1 MSDVRVHR
9 DPEDV
14 AAAVADAFLDLVQD
28 PPPGPMWEVALTGGS
43 IARLIH
49 REIASRALSRDVAW
63 DRVRFWFGDER
74 FVAADSPDRNVEQAR
89 EDLLDHLDDLPS
101 SHVMAIGSA
110 DDHPDVHAAADAY
123 AATVRSEGTGAFGLV
138 MLGLG
143 PDGHVASLF
152 PGHDSLE
159 VGGRIAVGETA
170 SPKPP
175 PERVSLT
182 FDALNRSERVW
193 FVVGGAD
200 KADAVRRTLADH
212 GSVAETPARG
222 IGAPAPG
229 VPHGPEI
236 TWWIDE
242 SAAADI

>member
-1 MSDVRVHR
+1 MNDVRVHPS
-9 DPEDV
+9 PEDV
-14 AAAVADAFLDLVQD
+14 AAAVADAFLDLVEQA
-28 PPPGPMWEVALTGGS
+28 PSGPVWEVALTGGS

-49 REIASRALSRDVAW
+49 REIASRALARDVDW
-63 DRVRFWFGDER
+63 ERVRFWFGDER
-74 FVAADSPDRNVEQAR
+74 FVAGDSPDRNVGQAR
-89 EDLLDHLDDLPS
+89 EDLLDHLDDLPAT
-101 SHVMAIGSA
+101 HVMPIGST
-110 DDHPDVHAAADAY
+110 DDFPDVQAAADAY
-123 AATVRSEGTGAFGLV
+123 SATMRSEGTGLFGLV

-159 VGGRIAVGETA
+159 VDDQIALAETA

-182 FDALNRSERVW
+182 FGALNRSERVW

-200 KADAVRRTLADH
+200 KADAVRRALAEH

-229 VPHGPEI
+229 VPDGPEI
-236 TWWIDE
+236 TWWIDDP
-242 SAAADI
+242 AASDI